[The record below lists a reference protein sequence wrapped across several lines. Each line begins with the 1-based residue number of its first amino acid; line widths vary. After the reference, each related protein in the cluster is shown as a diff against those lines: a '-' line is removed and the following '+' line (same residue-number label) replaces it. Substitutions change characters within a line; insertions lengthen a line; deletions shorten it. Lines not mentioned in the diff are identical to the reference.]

1 MYRGVESIPVLAKE
15 GAIIPMSTQ
24 GEQNDWKNP
33 AKLDLMIFRGNN
45 SFTLYEDDGET
56 NDFEQGC
63 YAKTTFRM
71 KEGGGDLL
79 FTVLPAQGNR
89 RFCPPSGS
97 CA

>member
-1 MYRGVESIPVLAKE
+1 
-15 GAIIPMSTQ
+15 
-24 GEQNDWKNP
+24 
-33 AKLDLMIFRGNN
+33 MIFRGNN

-79 FTVLPAQGNR
+79 FTVLPAQGEPSLL
-89 RFCPPSGS
+89 PPSGS

>member
-1 MYRGVESIPVLAKE
+1 
-15 GAIIPMSTQ
+15 MSTQ

-71 KEGGGDLL
+71 KEGGGICSS
-79 FTVLPAQGNR
+79 PCCAQGEPGTTQA
-89 RFCPPSGS
+89 CGSGQGTHPAPPDGHYRPFLE
-97 CA
+97 